1 VCGKKDPM
9 SHDVEKALLHIIQH
23 QGNKTAEHAMH
34 YLEEMEKEGRYEK
47 DVY

>member
-1 VCGKKDPM
+1 M
-9 SHDVEKALLHIIQH
+9 SHDVEKALLHIIQQ
-23 QGNKTAEHAMH
+23 QGNKTAEQAMH